1 MALLAVI
8 EKEFRMFFRYPLR
21 VLSSILVGIVFLVQF
36 VYFGQ
41 AVLGGRYS
49 SLLQA
54 STGVG
59 DYPTYALIGYVLWW
73 VSVSPIEALVWGIRR
88 ELQRGTL
95 ESNVASPMGLL
106 EMVIS
111 LALSWMLMDSVI
123 MAVVFLSGVV
133 AFGVALSWVALLKAL
148 PIVGLAFLAFLGSGL
163 IFAGLVMVFKNIGPF
178 AQIFEFLILFISGVF
193 FPLSTLPG
201 WLVMLSEPI
210 PLTHSASAVRKLLAG
225 MPYSSITNEVL
236 WLIALTPLYW
246 LMSYAIFRWAE
257 KTARVMGYGGY

>member
-1 MALLAVI
+1 MALLAVM

-21 VLSSILVGIVFLVQF
+21 VVSSVLVGLVFLVQF

-49 SLLQA
+49 SILQA

-73 VSVSPIEALVWGIRR
+73 VSVSPMEASVWGIRR

-95 ESNVASPMGLL
+95 ESNVTSPMGLL
-106 EMVIS
+106 EMVVS

-123 MAVVFLSGVV
+123 MAVVFLTGVV
-133 AFGVALSWVALLKAL
+133 AFGVSLSWVALLKAL

-163 IFAGLVMVFKNIGPF
+163 IFAGLVMVFKNIGPL
-178 AQIFEFLILFISGVF
+178 AQIFEFLVLFISGVF
-193 FPLSTLPG
+193 FPLSALPR
-201 WLVMLSEPI
+201 WLVVISDLI
-210 PLTHSASAVRKLLAG
+210 PLAHSANGVRKLLVG
-225 MPYSSITNEVL
+225 FPYSSVTGEVA
-236 WLIALTPLYW
+236 WLLLLTPLYW
-246 LMSYAIFRWAE
+246 LASYALFKWAE

>member
-1 MALLAVI
+1 MAFLAPI

-36 VYFGQ
+36 VYFGE
-41 AVLGGRYS
+41 AILGGRYS

-73 VSVSPIEALVWGIRR
+73 VSSSPLEASVWGIRQ

-95 ESNVASPMGLL
+95 ESNVASPTGLL

-111 LALSWMLMDSVI
+111 LAAGWMLMDSVVMSI
-123 MAVVFLSGVV
+123 VFLAGVST
-133 AFGVALSWVALLKAL
+133 FGVSLSWTALLRAL
-148 PIVGLAFLAFLGSGL
+148 PVIGLAFLAFLGSGL
-163 IFAGLVMVFKNIGPF
+163 IFAGLVMVLKNIGPF
-178 AQIFEFLILFISGVF
+178 AQIFEFLVLFLSGVF

-201 WLVMLSEPI
+201 WVASASKLI
-210 PLTHSASAVRKLLAG
+210 PLTHTASAVRKLLAG
-225 MPYSSITNEVL
+225 MPYSAVTDETL
-236 WLIALTPLYW
+236 WLVILTPLYW
-246 LMSYAIFRWAE
+246 LVSYAVFRWAE